1 MQTNC
6 RILQNQISAKKR
18 LNIRESGPNKL
29 TYRPYV
35 DWIWQLAPI
44 VVNPYLRLDP
54 SCIFLHVLDLLD
66 FLDFLDLLD
75 PSCIFFACARFSQV
89 CTNSHIC

>member
-18 LNIRESGPNKL
+18 LNIRDSGPNKL

-54 SCIFLHVLDLLD
+54 FCIF
-66 FLDFLDLLD
+66 
-75 PSCIFFACARFSQV
+75 CFARARFSQV
-89 CTNSHIC
+89 CTNSQETY

>member
-1 MQTNC
+1 MQKNC

-18 LNIRESGPNKL
+18 LNIRDSRPNKL

-44 VVNPYLRLDP
+44 VVNPYLHLDS
-54 SCIFLHVLDLLD
+54 SCIFLHVLD
-66 FLDFLDLLD
+66 
-75 PSCIFFACARFSQV
+75 SVKFAQTVTFAINCQE
-89 CTNSHIC
+89 TY

>member
-18 LNIRESGPNKL
+18 LNIRDSRPNKL

-54 SCIFLHVLDLLD
+54 SCIF
-66 FLDFLDLLD
+66 
-75 PSCIFFACARFSQV
+75 FARARFSQV
-89 CTNSHIC
+89 CTNSQETY